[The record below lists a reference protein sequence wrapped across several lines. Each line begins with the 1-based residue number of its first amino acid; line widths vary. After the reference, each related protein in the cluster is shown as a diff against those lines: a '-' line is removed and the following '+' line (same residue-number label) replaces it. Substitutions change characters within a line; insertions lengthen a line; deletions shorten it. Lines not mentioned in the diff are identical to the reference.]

1 VNGIDTVPAA
11 SARVDESE
19 LRRVFGCFPSGV
31 IAVCAVVDGVPVG
44 MAASSFTSV
53 SVVPALVSV
62 CVQNTSTTWPR
73 LRERTR
79 LGVSVLAE
87 CHGEACVTLSRKVG
101 DRFAG
106 VSWTELPGG
115 AVLVHGAS
123 AWLDCRPVAEVAAG
137 DHTIV
142 LLEICAMGADPET
155 PPLVFHGSRFRRLA
169 VAVASEERG

>member
-1 VNGIDTVPAA
+1 MQPIPAQSLDDA
-11 SARVDESE
+11 E

-31 IAVCAVVDGVPVG
+31 IAVGAVVDGEPVG

-53 SVVPALVSV
+53 SVTPPLVSI
-62 CVQNTSTTWPR
+62 CVQNSSATWPR
-73 LRERTR
+73 LRDRDR

-87 CHGEACVTLSRKVG
+87 NHGGACLSLSRKVG

-106 VSWTELPGG
+106 VRWTQLPSGG
-115 AVLVHGAS
+115 LFIHGAT
-123 AWLDCRPVAEVAAG
+123 AWLECRRHAEIPAG

-142 LLEICAMGADPET
+142 LLEICAVVADPDT

-169 VAVASEERG
+169 VAGASEEQR

>member
-1 VNGIDTVPAA
+1 MEPIPARCLDGA
-11 SARVDESE
+11 E

-31 IAVCAVVDGVPVG
+31 IAVGAIVDDEPVG

-53 SVVPALVSV
+53 SVTPPLVSI
-62 CVQNTSTTWPR
+62 CVQNGSATWPR
-73 LRERTR
+73 LRNRSR

-87 CHGEACVTLSRKVG
+87 NHGEACLSLSRKVG

-106 VSWTELPGG
+106 VRWTQLPSGG
-115 AVLVHGAS
+115 VFIHGAT
-123 AWLDCRPVAEVAAG
+123 AWLECRLHAEVPAG

-142 LLEICAMGADPET
+142 LLDICALVANPDR

-169 VAVASEERG
+169 VAGASEEHG

>member
-1 VNGIDTVPAA
+1 MAPVA
-11 SARVDESE
+11 SPCVDKAE
-19 LRRVFGCFPSGV
+19 LRQVFGCFPSGV
-31 IAVCAVVDGVPVG
+31 IAVCAIVDGVPVG
-44 MAASSFTSV
+44 MAASSFTAV
-53 SVVPALVSV
+53 SVAPALVSI

-73 LRERTR
+73 LRMRPR

-87 CHGEACVTLSRKVG
+87 CHSEACVSLSRKGG

-115 AVLVHGAS
+115 GVLVHGAS
-123 AWLDCRPVAEVAAG
+123 AWLDCRLAAEVAAG

-142 LLEICAMGADPET
+142 VLEICALGADLEI

-169 VAVASEERG
+169 VAGASEERG

>member
-1 VNGIDTVPAA
+1 MAPLA
-11 SARVDESE
+11 SPHIGEDE

-31 IAVCAVVDGVPVG
+31 ISVCAIVDGVPVG
-44 MAASSFTSV
+44 MAASSFTAV
-53 SVVPALVSV
+53 SVAPALVSI

-73 LRERTR
+73 LRERPR

-87 CHGEACVTLSRKVG
+87 CHGEACVSLSRKVG

-115 AVLVHGAS
+115 GVLVRGAS
-123 AWLDCRPVAEVAAG
+123 AWLDCRPAAEVAAG

-142 LLEICAMGADPET
+142 LLEICALGADPET

-169 VAVASEERG
+169 VAGASEEQE

>member
-1 VNGIDTVPAA
+1 MLSVA
-11 SARVDESE
+11 SPPVDEHE
-19 LRRVFGCFPSGV
+19 LRRAFGCFPSGV
-31 IAVCAVVDGVPVG
+31 IAVCAIVDGEPVG

-53 SVVPALVSV
+53 SVAPALVSI

-73 LRERTR
+73 LRDRPR

-87 CHGEACVTLSRKVG
+87 CHDEACVSLSRKVG

-115 AVLVHGAS
+115 GVLVLGAS
-123 AWLDCRPVAEVAAG
+123 AWLDCRVCAEVPAG

-142 LLEICAMGADPET
+142 LLEIDGLGADPNR

-169 VAVASEERG
+169 GVAAEERE

>member
-1 VNGIDTVPAA
+1 MNAIDTVPAA

-19 LRRVFGCFPSGV
+19 LRRAFGCFPSGV

-44 MAASSFTSV
+44 MAASSFTAVSV
-53 SVVPALVSV
+53 SPALVSI

-73 LRERTR
+73 LRKRRR
-79 LGVSVLAE
+79 LGLSVLAE
-87 CHGEACVTLSRKVG
+87 CHGEACVSLSRKVG

-137 DHTIV
+137 DHTIA
-142 LLEICAMGADPET
+142 LLEICSMGADPET

-169 VAVASEERG
+169 VAFASEERR